1 MNTPISVLLAMCVT
15 SHLAADLTL
24 DPELYQDALRQ
35 VQGGESLIVAKRA
48 PEQLTQ
54 LWEQAMMPTPPAPP
68 TPPPSREE
76 ARLAR
81 QLRLS
86 FLFKELNPALSFSSM
101 QELIR
106 LHERAL
112 SGDLSAQAT
121 IIQSLCQGMDTQQR
135 RWPQSQACAERWLRY
150 SAALK

>member
-1 MNTPISVLLAMCVT
+1 MNTPISVLLAMCVS

-48 PEQLTQ
+48 PEQLAR
-54 LWEQAMMPTPPAPP
+54 LWEEAMMPARDATASPA
-68 TPPPSREE
+68 SKEE

-81 QLRLS
+81 QLRLT